1 MTLRKYLLLMG
12 MASLVCWLA
21 FFMVVFYLNPF
32 SGGIIAV
39 FFFYA
44 SLFLAIVGSFAII
57 GFILRR
63 KFLQG
68 ELIFRQVAV
77 TFRQAFW
84 FGLLVTI
91 SLGLKKMNMLTWYN
105 SLLLILV
112 LVVLEFFFLSTK
124 RKKIN

>member
-1 MTLRKYLLLMG
+1 MS

-21 FFMVVFYLNPF
+21 FFMVVFYMNPF
-32 SGGIIAV
+32 AGGIIAV
-39 FFFYA
+39 FFFYS

-63 KFLQG
+63 EFLQG

-84 FGLLVTI
+84 FGLLVVV
-91 SLGLKKMNMLTWYN
+91 SLWLQKMNMLTWYN
-105 SLLLILV
+105 SLLLV
-112 LVVLEFFFLSTK
+112 LTLAVFEFFFLSTK
-124 RKKIN
+124 RTKVN

>member
-1 MTLRKYLLLMG
+1 MTLRKYLLLMS

-21 FFMVVFYLNPF
+21 FFMVVFYMNPF
-32 SGGIIAV
+32 AGGIIAV
-39 FFFYA
+39 FFFYS

-84 FGLLVTI
+84 FGLLVVV
-91 SLGLKKMNMLTWYN
+91 SLWLQKMNMLTWYN
-105 SLLLILV
+105 SLLLV
-112 LVVLEFFFLSTK
+112 LTLAVFEFFFLSTK
-124 RKKIN
+124 RTKVN